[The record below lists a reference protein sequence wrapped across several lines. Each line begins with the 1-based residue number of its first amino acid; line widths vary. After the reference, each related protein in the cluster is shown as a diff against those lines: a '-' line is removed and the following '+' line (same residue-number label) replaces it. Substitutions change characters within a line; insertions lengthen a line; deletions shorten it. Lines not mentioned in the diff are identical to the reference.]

1 MKYLWV
7 ILFLSVSFFA
17 CKNKPNSHP
26 SNQAS
31 ASIDS
36 TKFYP
41 LTDFVNEQIAFVDLR
56 NFIIYQKLRNASKSD
71 SNIISKEQFKAI
83 AANFL
88 AFDIS
93 NPDKKQ
99 FYTETIFHDLS
110 TASYTIN
117 YKSNQASLLVKSMDV
132 LLDEQTKLAKRVF
145 IVSERQSAD
154 SSIMKKL
161 SWTANKQFQITRT
174 IVSDSGSANETT
186 TVYWIRK

>member
-7 ILFLSVSFFA
+7 ILFLTASLYA
-17 CKNKPNSHP
+17 CKNKPSGHP

-31 ASIDS
+31 VSTDS

-41 LTDFVNEQIAFVDLR
+41 LADFINEQIAFVDLR
-56 NFIIYQKLRNASKSD
+56 NFIIYQKKSNTSKSD
-71 SNIISKEQFKAI
+71 SSIINKEQFKAI

-93 NPDKKQ
+93 KPDKKQ
-99 FYTETIFHDLS
+99 SYTETIFHDLS

-117 YKSNQASLLVKSMDV
+117 YKTNQASLLVKSMDI

-154 SSIMKKL
+154 SSIMEKH

-174 IVSDSGSANETT
+174 IVSDSGSTNETT